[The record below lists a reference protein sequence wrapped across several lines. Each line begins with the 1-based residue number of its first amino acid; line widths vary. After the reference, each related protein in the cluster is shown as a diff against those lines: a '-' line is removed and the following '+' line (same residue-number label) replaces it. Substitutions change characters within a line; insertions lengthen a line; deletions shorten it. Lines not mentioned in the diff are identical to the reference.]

1 MAATDAF
8 RRLIPEGGDPAD
20 LPYDL
25 GRYSLTDTGL
35 INVTS
40 RTDAEAMRTAYNAA
54 CTDAGITPGP
64 LVVYRQD
71 LRNIEAHANVAGRT
85 WEYMG
90 GRRRGVTAIMQRI
103 IPADTTYDAWV
114 TGFARQS
121 EGFTLSESN
130 ALIIVPQTGI
140 WSYNWVG
147 SYGGSDAS
155 TARAKFQI
163 LTGAGTLIGATTVP
177 ARQASISGFWPLTE
191 GEGIKI
197 RSSHGAPG
205 SVTLDGTLQLQLL
218 GGAPD
223 W

>member
-1 MAATDAF
+1 MAVPDAF
-8 RRLIPEGGDPAD
+8 RRLIPEGGDAAD

-35 INVTS
+35 INVES

-54 CTDAGITPGP
+54 CDNATITPGP
-64 LVVYRQD
+64 LTVYRRD
-71 LRNIEAHANVAGRT
+71 LRNIEAHPNIAGTT

-114 TGFARQS
+114 TSFARQS

-130 ALIIVPQTGI
+130 SLIIVPQTGI
-140 WSYNWVG
+140 WAYNFIG
-147 SYGGSDAS
+147 SFGGSDAS
-155 TARAKFQI
+155 TVQAKFQI
-163 LTGAGTLIGATTVP
+163 LTGAGTLVGANTVP
-177 ARQASISGFWPLTE
+177 GRQGSVGGWWPLTQ
-191 GEGIKI
+191 GEGIKV
-197 RSSHGAPG
+197 RSSHGASG
-205 SVTLDGTLQLQLL
+205 NVTLDGTLQLQLL

>member
-35 INVTS
+35 INVAS
-40 RTDAEAMRTAYNAA
+40 RTDAEAVRVAYNTA
-54 CTDAGITPGP
+54 CADAGITPGP
-64 LVVYRQD
+64 LAVYRRD
-71 LRNIEAHANVAGRT
+71 LRNIEAHSNVAGRT

-90 GRRRGVTAIMQRI
+90 GRRRGLTAIFQRI
-103 IPADTTYDAWV
+103 IEAGQTRDVFV
-114 TGFARQS
+114 TSFQRQS

-130 ALIIVPQTGI
+130 TLITVPQTGM

-155 TARAKFQI
+155 TVQAKFQV

-177 ARQASISGFWPLTE
+177 ARQGSISGFWPLTQ

-197 RSSHGAPG
+197 RSSHGASG
-205 SVTLDGTLQLQLL
+205 NVTLDGTLQLQLL
-218 GGAPD
+218 GGDPD